1 MATASTVPLYWLP
14 APRSATPIVR
24 IVAPLVSSPVSAKR
38 VVVPP
43 SGCWKSRSPV
53 PAVALVKAA
62 GPLMGVTTA
71 EANPE
76 FAGGGGGPPLQAPP
90 ARPGGPPPPPRPPN
104 IQDNNNTQPRSPLIF
119 RPPFPP

>member
-14 APRSATPIVR
+14 ALKSDTPIVR
-24 IVAPLVSSPVSAKR
+24 IVAPLVSRPVSAKR

-62 GPLMGVTTA
+62 GPLMGITTA
-71 EANPE
+71 ESNPQ
-76 FAGGGGGPPLQAPP
+76 FAGGGGGPTLPN
-90 ARPGGPPPPPRPPN
+90 PPPPPGRPPPHPHPPN
-104 IQDNNNTQPRSPLIF
+104 IKKTRHPQTRGPPLSP
-119 RPPFPP
+119 